1 MCGRFSITSPPE
13 AMRQLFGYPQSPNF
27 PPRYNIAPTQAIP
40 IIRADGPLRQFAL
53 VRWGLVPSW
62 FKEMGAKPL
71 INARAETV
79 VEKPSF
85 RAAMRRRRC
94 LIPAD
99 GFYEWE
105 RQASGPAQPYF
116 IRQKTGGLFAMA
128 GIWEHW
134 LDSAGNELETA
145 AIITTA
151 ANAVLQPFH
160 HRMPCLIAPEH
171 YGAWLDTK
179 AIDPRT
185 AQEFLMP
192 ADDDLLS
199 AHKVSTRVNRVAN
212 DSPDLQTPLAIP
224 PEPET
229 TAKLL

>member
-1 MCGRFSITSPPE
+1 MRHFFDYPE
-13 AMRQLFGYPQSPNF
+13 KPNF
-27 PPRYNIAPTQAIP
+27 PARYNIAPTQPIP
-40 IIRADGPLRQFAL
+40 IVRVADQLHQFAL

-62 FKEMGAKPL
+62 FKEIGPKPL

-79 VEKPSF
+79 HEKPSF

-99 GFYEWE
+99 GFYEWD
-105 RQASGPAQPYF
+105 RGQTGPAQPYY
-116 IRQKTGGLFAMA
+116 IRQRQGGLLAMA

-145 AIITTA
+145 AIITTQ

-171 YGAWLDTK
+171 FDAWLDVQ

-185 AQEFLMP
+185 ALEFLMP
-192 ADDDLLS
+192 ADDDLLV

-212 DSPDLQTPLAIP
+212 DDPALHEPLVEASDEVQ
-224 PEPET
+224 PEAAPR
-229 TAKLL
+229 LL